1 MPIMLPKNCLS
12 GPMVAAVAFSV
23 LLPGVVMADNMA
35 ANPSAEQVAA
45 DGTPVGWGMYVGAGR
60 MKLTAAADQKHTGQR
75 SACLQLT
82 RWYTPPGAADSAANH
97 SIGGAMVLAP
107 NDGYGAKGALPC
119 RAETSYAFC
128 FWYKGDIRSATVS
141 AVGWPSATANDTK
154 RIWLPVSQASM
165 SPDAQWRKCT
175 GRLRISAGVE
185 RFALTVHISGKEAD
199 GFQLGKLYV
208 DDVEIV
214 SHDYPDGELRAMWC
228 GLPKATERDQAR
240 REIAT
245 SLDKAKSGGFNT
257 LFVWTQSRYLAA
269 LERPELQKIEP
280 QAVWDVLAE
289 LIRAAKERGIQVHL
303 WYSPWIYKS
312 SRAVELDDHPQWAAL
327 SAKGVASKDG
337 VCFIRPEVRRYEL
350 ELIGKAV
357 DRYAD
362 LAGIH
367 IEEPGFDWGNDFCY
381 CDHCRRFCQET
392 FATDIRQ
399 NPETTKAMLNNLAA
413 FMCTDFFARLREMTM
428 NKRPSLWLS
437 ANGCGGANPDWY
449 IGRDWATWA
458 RRGYLDFYVP
468 QLYTRS
474 VESFLHDGQTTKSYL
489 ADCDMVTGMAVS
501 WSGIYPALQPPE
513 LIQAEIAAARKLGAK
528 GFSIFHQ
535 DFFRAEDYRAVRAV
549 TQEKNGSAP
558 AH

>member
-1 MPIMLPKNCLS
+1 MPTTLLKNCLC
-12 GPMVAAVAFSV
+12 GPAVAAVAFIV
-23 LLPGVVMADNMA
+23 GLPGAVRADNLA
-35 ANPSAEQVAA
+35 ANPSAEQVAG
-45 DGTPVGWGMYVGAGR
+45 DGTPQGWGMYVGAGQ
-60 MKLTAAADQKHTGQR
+60 MKLTSAADQKHSGQR
-75 SACLQLT
+75 SACLELT
-82 RWYTPPGAADSAANH
+82 GWYTPPGAANSAANH

-107 NDGYGAKGALPC
+107 NSGYGAKGALPC
-119 RAETSYAFC
+119 RAGTAYAFS

-141 AVGWPSATANDTK
+141 AIGWPSAVASDAQ

-175 GRLRISAGVE
+175 GRLRISQGVE
-185 RFALTVHISGKEAD
+185 RFAVTIHTSGKESE
-199 GFQLGKLYV
+199 GFRLGKLYV

-214 SHDYPDGELRAMWC
+214 PHNYPDGELRAMWC
-228 GLPKATERDQAR
+228 ALPNATRRDEAR
-240 REIAT
+240 PEIAA

-269 LERPELQKIEP
+269 LERPDLQKIEP
-280 QAVWDVLAE
+280 QATWDVLAE
-289 LIRAAKERGIQVHL
+289 LIRAAKERGIQIHM

-312 SRAVELDDHPQWAAL
+312 SRAVELADHPQWAAV
-327 SAKGVASKDG
+327 SVKGVASKDG
-337 VCFIRPEVRRYEL
+337 LCFIRPEVRRYEL

-362 LAGIH
+362 LAGVH

-381 CDHCRRFCQET
+381 CDHCRQFCQTT

-399 NPETTKAMLNNLAA
+399 NPQAAKAMLNNLAA
-413 FMCTDFFARLREMTM
+413 FMCSDFVARLREMTM

-474 VESFLHDGQTTKSYL
+474 VESFLQEGRTTKSYL

-501 WSGIYPALQPPE
+501 WSGIYPARQPPE
-513 LIQAEIAAARKLGAK
+513 LIQGEIAAARNWAPRDSRY
-528 GFSIFHQ
+528 FIRTIFAMSTIA
-535 DFFRAEDYRAVRAV
+535 RC
-549 TQEKNGSAP
+549 TP
-558 AH
+558 